1 MLWHCLRPH
10 SWRLRMITWSN
21 WCHRRERG
29 CIQVTL
35 DGNEPL
41 KKLLATERLNNEH
54 SWSRHCPFSLILPTP
69 KCPITEV
76 HESASAPIR
85 VLKSP
90 NRAISWPAGMLERR
104 SLGQVFATFATFFY
118 SFQQL
123 PKYSKYMQFNVLSCF
138 QGCYIAT
145 FCNIFDFCVQLFT
158 AIFFKCCAKCKSV
171 IKKNTK
177 LFQFSSILFDCMKK
191 GYMTD

>member
-1 MLWHCLRPH
+1 MIAAELRQELDKENFVSLTIDASNRKEQGRQTAGTLAP
-10 SWRLRMITWSN
+10 WSFIV
-21 WCHRRERG
+21 G
-29 CIQVTL
+29 VT
-35 DGNEPL
+35 GAEVPFY
-41 KKLLATERLNNEH
+41 R
-54 SWSRHCPFSLILPTP
+54 SIISR
-69 KCPITEV
+69 
-76 HESASAPIR
+76 ASFC
-85 VLKSP
+85 
-90 NRAISWPAGMLERR
+90 N
-104 SLGQVFATFATFFY
+104 FFL
-118 SFQQL
+118 QL

>member
-1 MLWHCLRPH
+1 MSLVKCCKTHETCT
-10 SWRLRMITWSN
+10 SALRMACGFNSVLQRQFRGDLRVSLNQTSYFEMHVVS
-21 WCHRRERG
+21 CHFHKIFG
-29 CIQVTL
+29 KHDFNIPAL
-35 DGNEPL
+35 DSFLMGISCPL
-41 KKLLATERLNNEH
+41 AHNQHLAWL
-54 SWSRHCPFSLILPTP
+54 
-69 KCPITEV
+69 
-76 HESASAPIR
+76 
-85 VLKSP
+85 
-90 NRAISWPAGMLERR
+90 
-104 SLGQVFATFATFFY
+104 LGQVFATFATFFC